1 MREYAKSGTAKES
14 RMTDAQTKGLLQ
26 VVRRALLMIVREIEK
41 VLDNAGGQRMIGR
54 KEENERTDGA
64 G

>member
-1 MREYAKSGTAKES
+1 
-14 RMTDAQTKGLLQ
+14 MTDAQTKGLLQ